1 MQAILRPRVHVST
14 DGSGVVGHAA
24 ARLLADLGDATGL
37 TAAYEVLL
45 AEQVRPLGRDHPDTF
60 IARGNLA
67 RLRGEM
73 GDAAGAAAVYEELVD
88 DHVRVLG
95 RDHPDTFIARRN
107 LVSWR
112 GRPGIPLGSVRRIM

>member
-1 MQAILRPRVHVST
+1 
-14 DGSGVVGHAA
+14 
-24 ARLLADLGDATGL
+24 
-37 TAAYEVLL
+37 
-45 AEQVRPLGRDHPDTF
+45 
-60 IARGNLA
+60 
-67 RLRGEM
+67 M